1 MGLFDRIGGLFTK
14 KLPPATRFLAEYKI
28 KRELTGGTM
37 SKIFLAKHAKTGHLR
52 VIKKVTPKS
61 KESLDNL
68 KRELSIL
75 LDLDHHHVAHCYAY
89 EQEGDA
95 WYILMEYAAGT
106 SFRDYLRDKILHVR
120 RRPPFL
126 PYPHFLEIFR
136 QVADGL
142 KYIHQKG
149 ILHLDIKPEN
159 VIFIKPPTVGDT
171 DKRPTD
177 TTIAIIER
185 KEQQTDIIKPQH
197 LDAKIIDFGVSVRG
211 SELTE
216 VVGGSPFYVAPE
228 VLAPKE
234 VRAATIG
241 PYSDVWSLGATFF
254 ELATGSPPQLPPWF
268 HGKEQNWNFHWVE
281 YQKLPREQRTE
292 YEKEMLT
299 TRRTTPPDL
308 SAVRYP
314 DEMKRVLAKCLDPM
328 IPKRYKSA
336 AEILRDLEVIHW
348 RLFPRG

>member
-1 MGLFDRIGGLFTK
+1 MGLFDKIGGLFSK
-14 KLPPATRFLAEYKI
+14 KLPPATQFLAEYKI

-37 SKIFLAKHAKTGHLR
+37 SKILLAKHVKTGHLR
-52 VIKKVTPKS
+52 AIKKVTPRS

-89 EQEGDA
+89 QQEGDS
-95 WYILMEYAAGT
+95 WYILMEYAVGT
-106 SFRDYLRDKILHVR
+106 SFRDYLREKILHVR

-142 KYIHQKG
+142 KYIHLKD

-159 VIFIKPPTVGDT
+159 VIFIKPPAIGPA
-171 DKRPTD
+171 KKATD
-177 TTIAIIER
+177 TTMAIIER
-185 KEQQTDIIKPQH
+185 KDQQTEVIKPEH

-216 VVGGSPFYVAPE
+216 AVGGSPFYVAPE
-228 VLAPKE
+228 VLAPAE

-241 PYSDVWSLGATFF
+241 PHSDVWSLGATFL
-254 ELATGSPPQLPPWF
+254 ELATGSPPQLPTWF

-281 YQKLPREQRTE
+281 YQKLPRPERAQ
-292 YEKEMLT
+292 YELEMLA
-299 TRRTTPPDL
+299 TRRSTPPDL

-314 DEMKRVLAKCLDPM
+314 DELKRVFAKCLEPL
-328 IPKRYKSA
+328 IPRRYKNA
-336 AEILRDLEVIHW
+336 AEILRDLDVIHR

>member
-1 MGLFDRIGGLFTK
+1 MGLFDRIGSLFSK
-14 KLPPATRFLAEYKI
+14 KLPPATQFLAEYKI

-37 SKIFLAKHAKTGHLR
+37 SKILLAKHIKTGHLR
-52 VIKKVTPKS
+52 AIKKVTPKT

-89 EQEGDA
+89 QQEGDS
-95 WYILMEYAAGT
+95 WYILMEYAVGT

-142 KYIHQKG
+142 KYIHMKD

-159 VIFIKPPTVGDT
+159 LIFIKPPAVGGT
-171 DKRPTD
+171 GKKATD
-177 TTIAIIER
+177 TTLAIIER
-185 KEQQTDIIKPQH
+185 KEQATEVIRPQH

-216 VVGGSPFYVAPE
+216 AVGGSIFYVAPE

-234 VRAATIG
+234 VRAVAMG
-241 PYSDVWSLGATFF
+241 PHSDVWSLGATFL
-254 ELATGSPPQLPPWF
+254 ELATGSPPQLPLWF

-281 YQKLPREQRTE
+281 YQKLPRAERQQHE
-292 YEKEMLT
+292 AEMLAQ
-299 TRRTTPPDL
+299 RRTTPPDL
-308 SAVRYP
+308 SALRYP
-314 DEMKRVLAKCLDPM
+314 DEMKRVFAKCLEPL
-328 IPKRYKSA
+328 IPKRYKNSA
-336 AEILRDLEVIHW
+336 ELLRDLEVIHR
-348 RLFPRG
+348 RLWPTG